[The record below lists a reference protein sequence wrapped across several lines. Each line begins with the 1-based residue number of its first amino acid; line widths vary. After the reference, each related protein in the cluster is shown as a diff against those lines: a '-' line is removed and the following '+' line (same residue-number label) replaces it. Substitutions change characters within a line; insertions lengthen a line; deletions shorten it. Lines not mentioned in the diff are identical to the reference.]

1 MQNQNEM
8 QNQMNQLNIMFQ
20 QIQNIMIKMNEN
32 MKVINDIERW
42 KGIDE
47 YDKYSI
53 STYGRVRN
61 DKTNRILKHKTDKGG
76 YQTIC
81 LRVNGKKKDMKIHR
95 LVAIAFI
102 DNPLDKRCV
111 DHINNDRKNNHINN
125 LRWATISE
133 NNMNMSKQKN
143 NTSGVTGVMWNKS
156 AKKWRA
162 QITIDK
168 IKNHLGYFKTIE
180 EAKEAR
186 IKAVNK
192 MFGEYAH
199 SSQKI

>member
-1 MQNQNEM
+1 MENQNEM

-20 QIQNIMIKMNEN
+20 QIQSIMIKMNEN

-95 LVAIAFI
+95 LVALAFFA
-102 DNPLDKRCV
+102 NPLNKRCV
-111 DHINNDRKNNHINN
+111 DHIDNDRKNNHISN
-125 LRWATISE
+125 LRYATNSE
-133 NNMNMSKQKN
+133 NGMNKTKLSN

-156 AKKWRA
+156 AKKWHA
-162 QITIDK
+162 QITIDN
-168 IKNHLGYFKTIE
+168 IKKHLGSFDTIE
-180 EAKEAR
+180 DAKKAR
-186 IKAVNK
+186 ITAVNK
-192 MFGEYAH
+192 LFGEYTH

>member
-42 KGIDE
+42 KVIEE
-47 YDKYSI
+47 YDNYSV

-61 DKTNRILKHKTDKGG
+61 NKTNRILKHCTNTEG
-76 YQTIC
+76 YHMIC
-81 LRVNGKKKDMKIHR
+81 LYVNSKKKHISIHR

-102 DNPLDKRCV
+102 DNPFNKKCV
-111 DHINNDRKNNHINN
+111 DHIDNDRKNNHISN
-125 LRWATISE
+125 LRWATNSE
-133 NNMNMSKQKN
+133 NGMNMSKMKN
-143 NTSGVTGVMWNKS
+143 NTSGVTGVMWNKRR
-156 AKKWRA
+156 KKWRA
-162 QITIDK
+162 QITIDN
-168 IKNHLGYFKTIE
+168 IKKHLGYFETIE

-192 MFGEYAH
+192 LFKEFAH
-199 SSQKI
+199 SSQKV